1 MSREESVPDAE
12 VLAAV
17 VERARRRFLE
27 SCSARWEMSDDVRD
41 AMTLVGAAEHF
52 RSAAESAQ
60 ARVAELER
68 ELEEDAGVLRALRRH
83 RSQVEAEVERLVT
96 ALRHL
101 EKRYRDSGLA
111 GVADSLSAL
120 LDQTARS

>member
-1 MSREESVPDAE
+1 MSREESFPDAE

-83 RSQVEAEVERLVT
+83 RSRAEAEVERLTT
-96 ALRHL
+96 ALRHF
-101 EKRYRDSGLA
+101 EKRYRDLGLT
-111 GVADSLSAL
+111 GVADSLSAV
-120 LDQTARS
+120 LDQAAEV